1 MALEI
6 VFWVAAGLI
15 VYAHLGYPLLLW
27 ALAAIFGED
36 DGNAG
41 KGATGE
47 IAGEPEGDLPRVSL
61 IIPAYDEEEV
71 IERKIANARALDY
84 PAECL
89 EIVVASDGSSDRT
102 AELARAAGADRVLEL
117 HRGGKVAALNQA
129 VRGSEGAILAFSDA
143 NSYWRRDALGRL
155 VGRFADGRVGY
166 ACGQVRFE
174 GGEGGNQEGLYWRY
188 EMAVRSRETR
198 LAGITAGNGAIYAV
212 RREAYIE
219 LDPSRGQDI
228 GFPFELTKRGWRAVY
243 EPEAVAEEKMA
254 PTVEGEFRRK
264 RRMMWGLWD
273 VMLRWGML
281 DPRGYG
287 PAYALEIYS
296 HRLLRYLTPWLHLV
310 AFGVNIALLGRGWVY
325 TATLAIQVAVLLAAL
340 LGRFVPALPFRIAY
354 YYVTVTAS
362 IAVGLW
368 DRLRARTVPI
378 GWEKVEGTR

>member
-6 VFWVAAGLI
+6 LFWIAAGLI
-15 VYAHLGYPLLLW
+15 IYAHLGYPLLLW
-27 ALAAIFGED
+27 GLAAIFGEGD
-36 DGNAG
+36 ADPRDS
-41 KGATGE
+41 ATPPG
-47 IAGEPEGDLPRVSL
+47 PETWRALPGVSL
-61 IIPAYDEEEV
+61 IIPAYDEEQV

-102 AELARAAGADRVLEL
+102 AELARDAGADKVLEL
-117 HRGGKVAALNQA
+117 PRGGKVAALNHA
-129 VRGSEGAILAFSDA
+129 VRESKASMLVFSDA
-143 NSYWRRDALGRL
+143 NSFWRPDALRRL
-155 VGRFADGRVGY
+155 VERFSDERVGY

-228 GFPFELTKRGWRAVY
+228 GFPYELTKRGWRAVY
-243 EPEAVAEEKMA
+243 EAGAIAEEKMA

-273 VMLRWGML
+273 VMLKWGML
-281 DPRGYG
+281 DPRGYR
-287 PAYALEIYS
+287 PVYALEIYS

-310 AFGVNIALLGRGWVY
+310 AFGVNLALLGHGWVY
-325 TATLAIQVAVLLAAL
+325 TATLAVQLAVLLAAL

-368 DRLRARTVPI
+368 DRLRAGTVPI